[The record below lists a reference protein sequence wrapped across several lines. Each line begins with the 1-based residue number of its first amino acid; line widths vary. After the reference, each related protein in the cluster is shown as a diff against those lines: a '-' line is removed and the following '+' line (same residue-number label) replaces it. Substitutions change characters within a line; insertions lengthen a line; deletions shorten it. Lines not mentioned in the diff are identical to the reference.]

1 MRKPSNDC
9 PRSGPV
15 LQTWLSHCSQNFI
28 QWTGTSAGHFDCRL
42 RSPSGGRERNY
53 DEVPYKLQSALEQRL
68 RGHLRHRRT
77 DLVQEPKMHHA
88 DGRPYPASCSS
99 AQLDSPLLSI
109 RDPGVRWPVGL
120 RNGVASPRCRTLPD
134 RSDELFLLCRGCGP
148 SSFPTEAAGR
158 NSDSPTRGRSFGCP
172 QAADRYGRSFEIQS
186 TEEGSP
192 ANHSSTGNL
201 VASRSMRTLRLGP
214 GQQGRRA
221 SRVGSRCGG

>member
-99 AQLDSPLLSI
+99 AHWIARYFPFATQVSAGRSACGTALPVRDAGLCPIDRMSYSCCAAAAAPRRSRLKQPAATPTRPLVAVAS
-109 RDPGVRWPVGL
+109 GVRRRLIVTGARSRYNRL
-120 RNGVASPRCRTLPD
+120 RRDHRRTIHPRATSSPPD
-134 RSDELFLLCRGCGP
+134 RC
-148 SSFPTEAAGR
+148 A
-158 NSDSPTRGRSFGCP
+158 
-172 QAADRYGRSFEIQS
+172 
-186 TEEGSP
+186 
-192 ANHSSTGNL
+192 H
-201 VASRSMRTLRLGP
+201 
-214 GQQGRRA
+214 
-221 SRVGSRCGG
+221 

>member
-1 MRKPSNDC
+1 MRVEPRSGKCASSSNDC
-9 PRSGPV
+9 PPSGPV

-42 RSPSGGRERNY
+42 RSASGGRERNY

-109 RDPGVRWPVGL
+109 RDPGVRWPVVLWNACQRRVDRPPDPPSAWRATDSSASTTSATGIVVTISTVE
-120 RNGVASPRCRTLPD
+120 VAR
-134 RSDELFLLCRGCGP
+134 RSGY
-148 SSFPTEAAGR
+148 T
-158 NSDSPTRGRSFGCP
+158 
-172 QAADRYGRSFEIQS
+172 
-186 TEEGSP
+186 
-192 ANHSSTGNL
+192 
-201 VASRSMRTLRLGP
+201 ASRSAKMRCC
-214 GQQGRRA
+214 
-221 SRVGSRCGG
+221 S